1 MTFEEAIKNLETI
14 VQKLEGNEIP
24 LDEAIKSYEES
35 QKLIKECEKQ
45 LSTAEK
51 KIKKLVKNDKSDA
64 ETNDFQ
70 LELI

>member
-1 MTFEEAIKNLETI
+1 MTFEEAIKNLEVI

-51 KIKKLVKNDKSDA
+51 KIKKLVKNDKS
-64 ETNDFQ
+64 ETEANDFQ